1 MHFVLEGSIKR
12 FGALITIAA
21 AVGDL
26 IAAGFLLKAF
36 QQAFLGQPPK
46 DTSRWDKHPTYPAE
60 TFLASVVMLV
70 NCWGGIL
77 FCTVDRINC
86 YEYVKGLSAL
96 FPDLNTMTH
105 GSAHFWCPLF
115 SAHFPWLSLL
125 IPNATW
131 LVHSLR
137 V

>member
-1 MHFVLEGSIKR
+1 VHFVLEGSIKR

-21 AVGDL
+21 AVGNL

-70 NCWGGIL
+70 IVGVGFYSAPWIEL
-77 FCTVDRINC
+77 IA
-86 YEYVKGLSAL
+86 EPVKGLSAL

-105 GSAHFWCPLF
+105 GSAH
-115 SAHFPWLSLL
+115 
-125 IPNATW
+125 
-131 LVHSLR
+131 
-137 V
+137 